1 MGRGDTRSPIRH
13 RSSSRHRS
21 SRERS
26 SRNERRSRSRSLR
39 RNDRER
45 SASRRRSR
53 DRGDHKREGSRHK
66 DHRSHKHEKKRNKEH
81 KEHKKAKKHKKH
93 HQNDYEKQVPSD
105 FSLSSDGEDKE
116 EKKIRKIRQRRMAL
130 LNELEKKNTEPTNGS
145 EKHASQS
152 PDRKRSLK
160 SESNGSKRS
169 GNSSA
174 ASNSVSDNEDA
185 TKERLLK
192 EAVDVL
198 KMNRDESATDSSR
211 AQSVASDMSSSHQSI
226 PATRSP
232 GDFFECLKEKHS
244 HLKAHREEVIERD
257 EVEHKK
263 EEEEKKMEETKI
275 EAAPVKIVRAAPTFD
290 MFADDDEAVEQIAQ
304 ATTIASIDASNLSM
318 RDNWDDQN
326 GYYSEKKTGMREL
339 EHLKKLNEAD
349 RLDKYHCLQLHRSF
363 YHHNHICLVFENLS
377 MNLRELLEKYGKNVG
392 LHLKAVRSYAQQL
405 LLALKLL
412 KKCSIIHADIKPDNI
427 LVTENKLTL
436 KLCDFGSAIHVGEA
450 EPAPYLISRYYRAPE
465 IMLGLPYDYAVDLWS
480 VAVTLYELYTGR
492 IMFRGHSN
500 NQMLKF
506 IMDLR
511 GKPPNKI
518 IRRST
523 FKDQHFDQNC
533 NFLYHEIDKVTNRD
547 KITVLPNIKASRDL
561 IVDLVGDQELDRE
574 GYRRVTLFR
583 DFLEPM
589 LNIDPTKRATCGDS
603 LKHQFISEP
612 LQE

>member
-1 MGRGDTRSPIRH
+1 MART
-13 RSSSRHRS
+13 
-21 SRERS
+21 
-26 SRNERRSRSRSLR
+26 
-39 RNDRER
+39 
-45 SASRRRSR
+45 
-53 DRGDHKREGSRHK
+53 K
-66 DHRSHKHEKKRNKEH
+66 
-81 KEHKKAKKHKKH
+81 
-93 HQNDYEKQVPSD
+93 
-105 FSLSSDGEDKE
+105 

-130 LNELEKKNTEPTNGS
+130 LNELEKKNTKPTNGD
-145 EKHASQS
+145 ERHASQS
-152 PDRKRSLK
+152 PDRKRLRI

-174 ASNSVSDNEDA
+174 AGS
-185 TKERLLK
+185 LLK

-211 AQSVASDMSSSHQSI
+211 AQSVASDISSSRQSI
-226 PATRSP
+226 PAAQSP

-263 EEEEKKMEETKI
+263 EEEEKKMKETKI
-275 EAAPVKIVRAAPTFD
+275 EETKVEVAPVKLVTAPATFD
-290 MFADDDEAVEQIAQ
+290 MFTDDDDNVEQLAQ
-304 ATTIASIDASNLSM
+304 ATTIASIDGSNLSL
-318 RDNWDDQN
+318 RDNWDDQE
-326 GYYSEKKTGMREL
+326 GYYIPRIGEVLDKRYRVFAFTGSGSFAIVLRATDLRKKDRSVATKIIRNNELMKKTGVREL
-339 EHLKKLNEAD
+339 EHLKKLNKAD

-377 MNLRELLEKYGKNVG
+377 MNLRELLDKYGNKVG

-412 KKCSIIHADIKPDNI
+412 RKRSIIHADIKPDNI

-436 KLCDFGSAIHVGEA
+436 KLCDFGSAICVGEA
-450 EPAPYLISRYYRAPE
+450 EPAPYLISLLE
-465 IMLGLPYDYAVDLWS
+465 LPYDYAVDLWS

-492 IMFRGHSN
+492 IMFKGNSN

-506 IMDLR
+506 MMNSR
-511 GKPPNKI
+511 GKPPNKL

-561 IVDLVGDQELDRE
+561 TVDLVGDQELDRVS
-574 GYRRVTLFR
+574 VTS
-583 DFLEPM
+583 P
-589 LNIDPTKRATCGDS
+589 S
-603 LKHQFISEP
+603 
-612 LQE
+612 

>member
-1 MGRGDTRSPIRH
+1 
-13 RSSSRHRS
+13 
-21 SRERS
+21 
-26 SRNERRSRSRSLR
+26 
-39 RNDRER
+39 
-45 SASRRRSR
+45 
-53 DRGDHKREGSRHK
+53 
-66 DHRSHKHEKKRNKEH
+66 
-81 KEHKKAKKHKKH
+81 
-93 HQNDYEKQVPSD
+93 
-105 FSLSSDGEDKE
+105 
-116 EKKIRKIRQRRMAL
+116 MAL
-130 LNELEKKNTEPTNGS
+130 LNELEKKKIEPINGS
-145 EKHASQS
+145 ERHASQS
-152 PDRKRSLK
+152 PERKRSRI

-169 GNSSA
+169 GNASA
-174 ASNSVSDNEDA
+174 ASNSFSDNEDA

-211 AQSVASDMSSSHQSI
+211 AQSVASDISSSRQSI
-226 PATRSP
+226 PAAQSP

-263 EEEEKKMEETKI
+263 EEEEKKMEETTIEETKV
-275 EAAPVKIVRAAPTFD
+275 EAAPVKLVTAPATFD
-290 MFADDDEAVEQIAQ
+290 MFADDDDNVEQLAQ
-304 ATTIASIDASNLSM
+304 ATTIASIDGSNLSL
-318 RDNWDDQN
+318 RDNWDDQD
-326 GYYSEKKTGMREL
+326 GYYIPRIGEVLDKRYRVFAFTGSGSFAIVLRATDLRKKDRTVAIKIIRNNELMKKTGMREL
-339 EHLKKLNEAD
+339 EHLN
-349 RLDKYHCLQLHRSF
+349 F

-377 MNLRELLEKYGKNVG
+377 MNLRELLDKYGNKVG

-412 KKCSIIHADIKPDNI
+412 RKCSIIHADIKPDNI

-492 IMFRGHSN
+492 IMFKGDSN

-506 IMDLR
+506 MMDSR
-511 GKPPNKI
+511 GKPPNKL

-561 IVDLVGDQELDRE
+561 TVELVGDQELDRE

-589 LNIDPTKRATCGDS
+589 LTIDPTKRATCGDS

-612 LQE
+612 L